1 MAQYLFVYSAT
12 YVVVVV
18 VVVVVVGGG
27 GGCDAFSSA
36 RDCNLTAS
44 QCVQLL

>member
-1 MAQYLFVYSAT
+1 MALYLFVYSAT

-18 VVVVVVGGG
+18 VVV
-27 GGCDAFSSA
+27 GCDAFSSA